1 LDPSKVVEFLQ
12 DRIAK
17 VKGENAMFFFTVGKG
32 TIQESFQ
39 HRLEEMVDCVIE
51 LEVQKE
57 KKKVVRKMR
66 FKKLRGQKQP
76 NFEIAINSTDELTLS
91 ILQTPTKSQK

>member
-1 LDPSKVVEFLQ
+1 MDPTKVVEFLQ

-32 TIQESFQ
+32 TIQESLQ
-39 HRLEEMVDCVIE
+39 NRLEEMVDCVIE

-57 KKKVVRKMR
+57 KKKIVRKVH

-76 NFEIAINSTDELTLS
+76 DFDIFIDAKDELTLS
-91 ILQTPTKSQK
+91 ILKSPSKS